1 VSQKSLDES
10 SGARILFQESLVLDA
25 KLVTLIR
32 FDSDLAFELSNVF
45 YTMLAEFSI
54 EELGH

>member
-10 SGARILFQESLVLDA
+10 PGARILFQESLVLDA

-32 FDSDLAFELSNVF
+32 FDSDLAFKLSNVF

>member
-10 SGARILFQESLVLDA
+10 PGARILFQESLVLDA

-45 YTMLAEFSI
+45 YTMLVEVSI